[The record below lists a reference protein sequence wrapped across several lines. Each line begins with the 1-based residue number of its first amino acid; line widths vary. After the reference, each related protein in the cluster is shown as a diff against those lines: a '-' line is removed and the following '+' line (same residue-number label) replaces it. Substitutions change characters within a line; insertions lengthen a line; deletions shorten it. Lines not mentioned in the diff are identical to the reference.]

1 VKISRIAPLAFLLA
15 TLVPA
20 LAAGA
25 DIPLPPPPSGTA
37 LQGGGVR
44 SYKFAVLG
52 GFLSQSDV
60 ASATVEL
67 DLGLVS
73 TPPGWKRVQF
83 EWHLPVRAGRPK
95 WDGTLSRTVLVSAVP
110 PVTTTEPVGTTRD
123 TVWLVEAIPSARLIL
138 PVATGFALHIEA
150 GIGLS
155 QSVETHIEDQIYVGR
170 TEVRKL
176 VLAPIV
182 RGAIGLTYRMGERLD
197 LVMEPFVLGS
207 RIGTGDSS
215 FSALWGISYRL

>member
-15 TLVPA
+15 ALAPA

-25 DIPLPPPPSGTA
+25 DVPLPPPPSGTA
-37 LQGGGVR
+37 LQGGGLR

-67 DLGLVS
+67 DLGLIA
-73 TPPGWKRVQF
+73 TPPSWKRVQF

-95 WDGTLSRTVLVSAVP
+95 WDGTLSRTVVDSIYP
-110 PVTTTEPVGTTRD
+110 PLSHSETVGTTND

-138 PVATGFALHIEA
+138 PVATGFALHVEA

-155 QSVETHIEDQIYVGR
+155 QSIETHVEDEIYIGR

-182 RGAIGLTYRMGERLD
+182 RGAIGLTYRMGERFD
-197 LVMEPFVLGS
+197 LVMQPFVFGS